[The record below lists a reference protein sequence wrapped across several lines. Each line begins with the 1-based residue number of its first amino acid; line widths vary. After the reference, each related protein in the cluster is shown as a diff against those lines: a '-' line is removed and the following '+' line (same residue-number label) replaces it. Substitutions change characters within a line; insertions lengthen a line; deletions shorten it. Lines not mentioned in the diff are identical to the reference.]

1 MFTILGSVFG
11 FSSAYLT
18 GKIEKSTQTLNPFI
32 EAGLYYNNSLLEQNT
47 ITGSI
52 DASGNVSISVDGN
65 SLTASGSTFSLPL
78 YVKNTGNIDAYL
90 YSISVDFAFYVNGEQ
105 VARVNESGEN
115 TYYLTLITP
124 NTYTLEYN
132 MFYSFTGDISL
143 TKNGGSSSQILS
155 SIIVGNDIAN
165 SQLRNTTFKINFY
178 IEIGQEGLED
188 L

>member
-1 MFTILGSVFG
+1 MFTILGSIFG

-52 DASGNVSISVDGN
+52 DASGNVSISVGGN

-78 YVKNTGNIDAYL
+78 YVKNIGNIDAYL
-90 YSISVDFAFYVNGEQ
+90 YSITAQIDFYDGEDY
-105 VARVNESGEN
+105 APISNESGED
-115 TYYLTLITP
+115 TYHLTLVTP

-132 MFYSFTGDISL
+132 SFYSFTGDISL
-143 TKNGGSSSQILS
+143 TKNAGTSSQILS

-165 SQLRNTTFKINFY
+165 SQLCGKTF
-178 IEIGQEGLED
+178 EIHFFLDVGQEGLED